1 MKIITHSGHAHRDEF
16 VAVSLLLGS
25 RARSGQAWATP
36 IERRNPTL
44 EELENPDVLC
54 VDIGERFEV
63 EKGNLDHHQLG
74 RDEPPTCSITQ
85 VLRYLG
91 IDLDL
96 AREVWG
102 WLAFSE
108 MIDSKGPG
116 QTAQAFGFDRE
127 KMFAAMSPLE
137 AYMIR
142 LFQQEKVI
150 EPGQELHKLM
160 TGFGLSLLDG
170 LTAMKERL
178 ELLDT
183 NARVEQIKNLD
194 VLVVDFIDPKESPAM
209 ALELWCKKHHIQVAV
224 VVSLD
229 EREPGRSLF
238 RRNDNKKID
247 FSRIEAAEGVRF
259 AHKNGFVAK
268 VAMEANWRELVAK
281 SVVSI
286 S

>member
-1 MKIITHSGHAHRDEF
+1 MRRIITHSGHAHRDEF
-16 VAVSLLLGS
+16 VAVSLLLGHALS
-25 RARSGQAWATP
+25 KGMTLPWVARC
-36 IERRNPTL
+36 NPL
-44 EELENPDVLC
+44 PEELEDPDVLV
-54 VDIGERFEV
+54 VDIGERFEP

-96 AREVWG
+96 AHEVWG
-102 WLAFSE
+102 WLEFSE

-116 QTAQAFGFDRE
+116 QTAQAFGFDRD

-137 AYMIR
+137 GHVLR
-142 LFQQEKVI
+142 LFQKAEMVC
-150 EPGQELHKLM
+150 PGHELHNLM
-160 TGFGLSLLDG
+160 TGFGESLLNS
-170 LTAMKERL
+170 LTAVKQRL

-183 NARVEQIKNLD
+183 NARVEQIEKID
-194 VLVVDFIDPKESPAM
+194 VLVVDFIDPKDSPLM
-209 ALELWCKKHHIQVAV
+209 SVNLWCKKHHKDVKV

-229 EREPGRSLF
+229 EREPGRSLL
-238 RRNDNKKID
+238 RLNDCKLID

-268 VAMEANWRELVAK
+268 VAMEADWRELVTK
-281 SVVSI
+281 SVVS
-286 S
+286 